1 MASFVKILVLLPLVL
16 LAGPVI
22 AAATGMVSLGGD
34 WRTASREPAGI
45 ASRPEQLAEAV
56 VQVYGAR
63 AFRWRGAFAVHTWIA
78 VKRRNDVTY
87 TVYEVIG
94 WNHWHGQSPVVE
106 RQDRHPDRKW
116 FGAAPKIYLER
127 RGEQAEALIDKIAD
141 AVENY
146 PFRNTYRTWPG
157 PNSNTFTAHIGRAV
171 PELRLDLP
179 PTAVGK
185 DYLGDTTFAAASPSG
200 TGYQISAFGLLGVL
214 IGREEGLEINLLGL
228 TLGIDPLDPAIKLPG
243 IGRLGPPAA
252 KVSVP

>member
-1 MASFVKILVLLPLVL
+1 MTTFTKIIVLLPVAL

-22 AAATGMVSLGGD
+22 AAATGMAKLDGD
-34 WRTASREPAGI
+34 WRTASRDSAGI
-45 ASRPEQLAEAV
+45 APDPERVREAV

-63 AFRWRGAFAVHTWIA
+63 AFRWRGAFAVHTWVA
-78 VKRRNDVTY
+78 AKRKNDTAY

-94 WNHWHGQSPVVE
+94 WRHWHGQSPVVV
-106 RQDRHPDRKW
+106 RRDRHPDREW
-116 FGAAPKIYLER
+116 YGAKPTIYLER
-127 RGEQAEALIDKIAD
+127 RGEAAEALIDKIAD
-141 AVENY
+141 AAETY
-146 PFRNTYRTWPG
+146 PHKDTYRTWPG

-228 TLGIDPLDPAIKLPG
+228 TLGIDPLDPALKLPG
-243 IGRLGPPAA
+243 IGRLGPDPA
-252 KVSVP
+252 